1 MPIYLDRHDMPDEI
15 TAEHVA
21 EMHQMDLKV
30 QHKFGC
36 RGFTYWFD
44 DKKKLGFCLIEA
56 PDKGSIKKMHDHAHG
71 GVPSEIIEVDATFL
85 ETFLG
90 RIVDP
95 EKAMNTKLNI
105 INEPAFRILMIISV
119 KDSLFGKNKIN
130 NALLSNLNK
139 SICSITKRF
148 EGRVV
153 KNESKSYLSSF
164 FTVSNAIMA
173 ALEIQKYFKKNIDE
187 KINSGISL
195 NIGLNSGVPVTDK
208 ERIFEDTISLAER
221 MCDVARGVIVVSSEV
236 NDLYEIENLNSS
248 IDKEMISILNPTEE
262 KFLNHLMDFIEKTW
276 NKTNF
281 KVDDFGKDLGL
292 SKSQLYRKL
301 KSLTGKSPNTF
312 IKEYRLDKAITLL
325 NKNEN
330 NISEIAFETGFNSP
344 SYFSK
349 CFLETYGILPSNYLK

>member
-56 PDKGSIKKMHDHAHG
+56 PDKGAIKKMHDHAHG